1 MYRCRTMTTYY
12 MYDTIRRINSD
23 VEHMYGSNRF
33 KCAVD
38 ASLTTEFEMRVLSRN
53 YAYHTAS
60 GLEIPYHAPSTKY
73 HLIDLNHISII

>member
-33 KCAVD
+33 SVLCRC
-38 ASLTTEFEMRVLSRN
+38 LTNYEFEMRVLPETMRIIHGFRTRDPVSCAV
-53 YAYHTAS
+53 Y
-60 GLEIPYHAPSTKY
+60 EISS
-73 HLIDLNHISII
+73 LSI